1 VADIAGD
8 RSFLGRGW
16 TFPPTFDAQLP
27 GVQMLE
33 QEADIASSLHVLLS
47 TAQGERVMVPQ
58 YGCNMDELVFES
70 LDTRMKTLMADK
82 IESAI
87 LYHESRIELESV
99 QLDDGDGGLDGVVTI
114 GIIYRVRATN
124 SRFNFVFPYYKQE
137 GTDINLTTTVRLLP
151 SDG

>member
-1 VADIAGD
+1 
-8 RSFLGRGW
+8 
-16 TFPPTFDAQLP
+16 
-27 GVQMLE
+27 MLE
-33 QEADIASSLHVLLS
+33 QEADIESSLNVLLS
-47 TAQGERVMVPQ
+47 TALGERVMVPQ

-99 QLDDGDGGLDGVVTI
+99 QLDDHDGGLDGVVMI

-124 SRFNFVFPYYKQE
+124 SRFNFVFPFYQQE

-151 SDG
+151 DAG